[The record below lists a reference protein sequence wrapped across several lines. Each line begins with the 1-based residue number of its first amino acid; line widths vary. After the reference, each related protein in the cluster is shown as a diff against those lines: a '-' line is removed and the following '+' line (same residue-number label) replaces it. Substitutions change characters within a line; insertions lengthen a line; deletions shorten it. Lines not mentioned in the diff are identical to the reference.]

1 MSILKKLLNK
11 SLYQT
16 GGVKPVK
23 TVAPKPKQTSSYTP
37 SKSTV
42 KVVDPKTSKPLYY
55 DPTYDALF
63 DPTTGNQLDSDDHR
77 DIREVGKGG
86 NRVKQEA
93 LVQNKRNELQTKGIT
108 SEYASRYRPGESEK
122 IALLLNS
129 RFKGTEPSSTSYQET
144 KNTGDYATSVDGSDI
159 TAKADYITKEKY
171 MKDNINDVE
180 VGLKMQFGL
189 PQTSHKGSEKYNN
202 YTLDISDD
210 KPSINAQREYY
221 FKPIIQPR
229 KDKDLS
235 DKTLNSLNSGIFNQ
249 DAFDK
254 YLVDAGKD
262 LSVNESK
269 VIYTPYAHL
278 GHVTISHG
286 VDDKGHYI
294 STYDDID
301 YDPQKGYYGAV
312 NLLPNS
318 TYYSA
323 LDKINFPKDKQK
335 KAVEDFKNNRDLAT
349 ILGYNNAEVKGS
361 DKTVSG
367 GIPIYFRTHYDEK
380 TKTPIKVKT
389 TYASGGSTETQPV
402 LPKKVVKLDGKYV
415 EAYIDTNKK
424 PIFATSNGIDN
435 SKIKKTTLGDEYD
448 LEGTTYLL
456 NSEEPITTNPVK
468 PTPVVDN
475 TTSVTNKVSETI
487 ITKPTVTL
495 SNNNNL
501 IETSINKPNNP
512 VIDVKAPVIKSKKE
526 VVNLQDFLNGTLG
539 IKLLTDGVLGNKTK
553 EAISKYANDYE
564 STAYLRDTYPS
575 LINYFPKL
583 KEEVKVNNEEI
594 KAFQKSLGISDIT
607 GTVTPETIQT
617 YEKLIIDGFNTS
629 TDTPVNTKSK
639 TKIDPNNANKEIVT
653 TTSDEFSDMIKRF
666 IINTPEAIRQK
677 SSVVAISRLG
687 IPGKSAEEIN
697 RNFAKIYLQN
707 PTDKTYRNVVSRFPV
722 LQQYINEEKSKSTN
736 SYAYGGYSR
745 RFI

>member
-1 MSILKKLLNK
+1 MATSKKPTTNK
-11 SLYQT
+11 TKSTQT
-16 GGVKPVK
+16 N
-23 TVAPKPKQTSSYTP
+23 SYTP
-37 SKSTV
+37 SKSV
-42 KVVDPKTSKPLYY
+42 IKVIDSKTGKPYMY
-55 DPTYDALF
+55 DKTYDAIF
-63 DPTTGNQLDSDDHR
+63 DTNGNQLDSDDFRHIKELTKVSPKK
-77 DIREVGKGG
+77 DHATVVAEKKKELRE
-86 NRVKQEA
+86 
-93 LVQNKRNELQTKGIT
+93 KGIT
-108 SEYASRYRPGESEK
+108 SEYAAYYKPGDSEK
-122 IALLLNS
+122 ALSIIDYSAGYLDYTMADKDLLDSDMAIENAKKLKVES
-129 RFKGTEPSSTSYQET
+129 QLNDKDRALKKGTIL
-144 KNTGDYATSVDGSDI
+144 KGVDIPLLWSLGMPAKGRFPGMTTRGSW
-159 TAKADYITKEKY
+159 
-171 MKDNINDVE
+171 
-180 VGLKMQFGL
+180 
-189 PQTSHKGSEKYNN
+189 
-202 YTLDISDD
+202 DISDYR
-210 KPSINAQREYY
+210 PTRGSENFPYY
-221 FKPIIQPR
+221 FTPLGKTYNTLEEKENRNAIIDTTIMTALRDYRSDPVKYANTSMEMYDISNRLGNLGSYGMSLAPDSSYLSLHDKWDLDPNASGHMPKFAPDFVYSAGLTELGIPKKDHARMIKDFKAGKSVTEIAGFAPTVPVYDRIYENSKGQSIKDILKEMQNANPISSNNINTAAP
-229 KDKDLS
+229 K
-235 DKTLNSLNSGIFNQ
+235 NQ
-249 DAFDK
+249 DRYK
-254 YLVDAGKD
+254 YENK
-262 LSVNESK
+262 SEK
-269 VIYTPYAHL
+269 FT
-278 GHVTISHG
+278 
-286 VDDKGHYI
+286 
-294 STYDDID
+294 
-301 YDPQKGYYGAV
+301 
-312 NLLPNS
+312 
-318 TYYSA
+318 
-323 LDKINFPKDKQK
+323 
-335 KAVEDFKNNRDLAT
+335 
-349 ILGYNNAEVKGS
+349 
-361 DKTVSG
+361 SG
-367 GIPIYFRTHYDEK
+367 GT
-380 TKTPIKVKT
+380 
-389 TYASGGSTETQPV
+389 TETQPV
-402 LPKKVVKLDGKYV
+402 LPKKVVKLAGKYV

-424 PIFATSNGIDN
+424 PIFATSNEIDN
-435 SKIKKTTLGDEYD
+435 SKIRKTTLGDEYD

-468 PTPVVDN
+468 PTPVVGN
-475 TTSVTNKVSETI
+475 TASVTNKVSETI

-736 SYAYGGYSR
+736 SYAYGGYSK

>member
-129 RFKGTEPSSTSYQET
+129 RFKGTEPNSTSYQET

-159 TAKADYITKEKY
+159 TAKADYIIKEKY

-189 PQTSHKGSEKYNN
+189 PQTSHIGSEKYNN

-229 KDKDLS
+229 KDKD
-235 DKTLNSLNSGIFNQ
+235 LNSLNSGIFNQ

-424 PIFATSNGIDN
+424 PIFANSNEIDN
-435 SKIKKTTLGDEYD
+435 SKIRKTTLGDEYD
-448 LEGTTYLL
+448 LESTTYLL
-456 NSEEPITTNPVK
+456 NSEEPVK
-468 PTPVVDN
+468 PTPVTTDN
-475 TTSVTNKVSETI
+475 KTSGRKETGSVSTFKI
-487 ITKPTVTL
+487 
-495 SNNNNL
+495 NNNISLPTLNTNTPTKDIGLSMPKSQNNSSNSDIDISTSKNDDKKYKGIGLTETEKETPKQVTTDKPVTKTVSKTDDNPIKEYQERIGVPVTGVLDKETVSTFETLVTEGMKSDDQKVKNYTLDTFYKNAPKEL
-501 IETSINKPNNP
+501 IDKATNISYLSYAPMLGLDKQSKEAFAKDFAYSYTRTSNP
-512 VIDVKAPVIKSKKE
+512 PAIYKE
-526 VVNLQDFLNGTLG
+526 VL
-539 IKLLTDGVLGNKTK
+539 KK
-553 EAISKYANDYE
+553 
-564 STAYLRDTYPS
+564 
-575 LINYFPKL
+575 FP
-583 KEEVKVNNEEI
+583 
-594 KAFQKSLGISDIT
+594 
-607 GTVTPETIQT
+607 
-617 YEKLIIDGFNTS
+617 Y
-629 TDTPVNTKSK
+629 
-639 TKIDPNNANKEIVT
+639 
-653 TTSDEFSDMIKRF
+653 
-666 IINTPEAIRQK
+666 
-677 SSVVAISRLG
+677 
-687 IPGKSAEEIN
+687 
-697 RNFAKIYLQN
+697 
-707 PTDKTYRNVVSRFPV
+707 
-722 LQQYINEEKSKSTN
+722 LQQYINAEKKYSTN